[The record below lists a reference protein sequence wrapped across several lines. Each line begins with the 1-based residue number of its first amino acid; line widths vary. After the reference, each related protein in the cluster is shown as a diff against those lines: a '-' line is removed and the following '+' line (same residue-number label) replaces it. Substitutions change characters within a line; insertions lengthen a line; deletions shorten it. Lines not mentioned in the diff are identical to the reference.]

1 MERVVYD
8 QMAELDERHWWY
20 KARREVLAA
29 LIRRLAPP
37 SPGGQILEIGCG
49 TGHNLP
55 MLSGFGHVDAL
66 ELDDAMRG
74 LAEKRLGREIMRA
87 PLPEI
92 ADVPDRRYDLIGAFD
107 VIEHIDDD
115 HAAVASIATKLKPG
129 GKFVMTVPAHSWMWS
144 AHDVVNHHKR
154 RYSKRSLKALI
165 KGSPLRLDSVG
176 YFNSLLFPAA
186 VADRLVSK
194 ARGREDIDLKLPAAP
209 LNKALERTFAAERH
223 VIGRLPLPIGLS
235 LYAVGSMQPVKD

>member
-29 LIRRLAPP
+29 LIRRLAPLP
-37 SPGGQILEIGCG
+37 PGGRILEIGCG

-115 HAAVASIATKLKPG
+115 HSAVASIATKLKPG
-129 GKFVMTVPAHSWMWS
+129 GKFVMTVPAHAWMWS

-165 KGSPLRLDSVG
+165 KGSPLHLDSIG

-223 VIGRLPLPIGLS
+223 LVGRVPLPIGLS